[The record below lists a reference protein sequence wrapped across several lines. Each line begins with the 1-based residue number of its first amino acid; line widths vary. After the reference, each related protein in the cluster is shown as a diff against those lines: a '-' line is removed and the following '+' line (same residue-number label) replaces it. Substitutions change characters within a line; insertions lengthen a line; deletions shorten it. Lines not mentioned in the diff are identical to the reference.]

1 MNTLITRLA
10 NLTLVGG
17 LCLGVGVGCVTGDD
31 DPDPNPRPDNPDVC
45 EEINSGEVS
54 GGATLSSDSCYT
66 IDGNLNVSS
75 GKLVIEAGTTVFMG
89 AGSSIQLSGTG
100 TIEAVGEEGKEIL
113 IRGEEQER
121 GYWAGIYIN
130 DTGTSNHVL
139 EYVTIR
145 HAGGDQFTGDSES
158 RGAVYVRGESR
169 LSVSNCAFEQNAFAG
184 VHAHGDSSTLSVETT
199 SFTDNELPLR
209 LRPNHFAALAGDLTI
224 SENDADHILMTG
236 SASTVSIS
244 GTWPGYAYRITR
256 DLSVQADITI
266 AAGATLELAQ
276 DVRVT
281 IADDTGSLNIAGT
294 ESARVTL
301 QAVNGE
307 RGGWGGI
314 HFENASSANN
324 RISHALIAHGGGK
337 AYSGNGDARGAVFID
352 GDASRLTIENTT
364 FDNNDYAAL
373 HAATREGEV
382 NVSGSTFSNNA
393 NPLLTRPNQ
402 IGGFSA
408 DLAFV
413 DNDRQAVTVFYNSTG
428 AVTKLT
434 RDQTWPAFEV
444 PVRLSANIVVEGH
457 LTLSPGSTF
466 EAESDMGID
475 VNGGRLTA
483 DATDGDTI
491 VFKGTEELSGYWQG
505 FRFAASRFPDNK
517 LINVELSNAGS
528 KRWTGNSDTQSAL
541 LIYDDS
547 RVTVSDLTITGSG
560 LHGIHV
566 GTGGELVGCTGLS
579 ISGSAGDDFFGAVAD
594 ATACLPL

>member
-1 MNTLITRLA
+1 MNALIKRLA

-17 LCLGVGVGCVTGDD
+17 VCLSVGVGCVGPDD
-31 DPDPNPRPDNPDVC
+31 EPQDRPNNPDVC

-54 GGATLSSDSCYT
+54 SGATLSSDSCYK
-66 IDGNLNVSS
+66 IDGSLNVSS

-145 HAGGDQFTGDSES
+145 HAGGDRFTGNSES
-158 RGAVYVRGESR
+158 KGAVYVGGESR

-184 VHAHGDSSTLSVETT
+184 IHAHGDSSTLSVETT

-209 LRPNHFAALAGDLTI
+209 LRPDHFAALAGDLTI
-224 SENDADHILMTG
+224 SENDADHILMTDTR
-236 SASTVSIS
+236 ATATIS
-244 GTWPGYAYRITR
+244 GTWPGYAYRIPY
-256 DLSVQADITI
+256 DISMNADITI

-276 DVRVT
+276 DVRIT

-314 HFENASSANN
+314 HFSDASSANN
-324 RISHALIAHGGGK
+324 RISYALIAHGGGK

-444 PVRLSANIVVEGH
+444 PVRLSADIIVEGH

-466 EAESDMGID
+466 EAESDRNID
-475 VNGGRLTA
+475 VSGGRLTA
-483 DATDGDTI
+483 DASSGDAI

-505 FRFAASRFPDNK
+505 LRFADSRFPDNK
-517 LINVELSNAGS
+517 LINVELINAGS
-528 KRWTGNSDTQSAL
+528 DRWTGNSDHQASL
-541 LIYDDS
+541 FIDGDS
-547 RVTVSDLTITGSG
+547 RVTVTDVTVTGSG
-560 LHGIHV
+560 LHGVFV
-566 GTGGELVGCTGLS
+566 GTGGELVGCTGLN
-579 ISGSAGDDFFGAVAD
+579 ISGSAGEDFFGAVAD
-594 ATACLPL
+594 ASACLPL

>member
-1 MNTLITRLA
+1 MNTLMKRTA
-10 NLTLVGG
+10 NLTLIGG
-17 LCLGVGVGCVTGDD
+17 ICLSVGVGCVDGDEEPRPA
-31 DPDPNPRPDNPDVC
+31 DPDSC
-45 EEINSGEVS
+45 EEIDSGEAS
-54 GGATLSSDSCYT
+54 GGATLSSDSCYQ
-66 IDGNLNVSS
+66 INNPLNVSS
-75 GKLVIEAGTTVFMG
+75 GTLVIEAGTTVFMG
-89 AGSSIQLSGTG
+89 AGSSITLSGTG
-100 TIEAVGEEGKEIL
+100 TIEAVGDEENTIL
-113 IRGEEQER
+113 IRGVEEER
-121 GYWAGIYIN
+121 GYWGGIYIN
-130 DTGTSNHVL
+130 ETGTSNHVL

-145 HAGGDQFTGDSES
+145 HAGGDQFTGNSES
-158 RGAVYVRGESR
+158 KGAVYVRGESR

-184 VHAHGDSSTLSVETT
+184 IHADGDASTLSVETT
-199 SFTDNELPLR
+199 AFTDNELPLR
-209 LRPNHFAALAGDLTI
+209 LRPNHFVGLGDDLAI

-236 SASTVSIS
+236 SASTVSLS
-244 GTWPGYAYRITR
+244 GTWPGYTYRILR
-256 DLSVQADITI
+256 DVNLEADITI

-281 IADDTGSLNIAGT
+281 IAEDAGSLNIAGT
-294 ESARVTL
+294 ESARVTF
-301 QAVNGE
+301 QAINGE
-307 RGGWGGI
+307 RGGWGGL
-314 HFENASSANN
+314 HFENASSTNN

-444 PVRLSANIVVEGH
+444 PVRLSANVVVEGH

-475 VNGGRLTA
+475 VDGGRLTA
-483 DATDGDTI
+483 DASDGDAI
-491 VFKGTEELSGYWQG
+491 VFKGTEELSGYWKG
-505 FRFAASRFPDNK
+505 ISFFNSRFPNNQ
-517 LINVELSNAGS
+517 LINVELLNAGS
-528 KRWTGNSDTQSAL
+528 VRRNGNSETQASL
-541 LIYDDS
+541 YVDGSS
-547 RVTVSDLTITGSG
+547 RVTVEDLTITNSG
-560 LHGIHV
+560 RHGVFI
-566 GTGGELVGCTGLS
+566 TNGGELVGCTGLS